1 MAKLSDV
8 KIVAELPQT
17 DAPSEVVGDYRLMLS
32 IDVDPQAERE
42 RIGKEITRLEGEVG
56 KARAKLANEGFVA
69 RAPAAVVAQERAAG
83 VGSDDRAG
91 AQRARL
97 SQ

>member
-1 MAKLSDV
+1 M
-8 KIVAELPQT
+8 
-17 DAPSEVVGDYRLMLS
+17 VGDYRLMLS

-42 RIGKEITRLEGEVG
+42 RIGKEITRLEGEVV
-56 KARAKLANEGFVA
+56 KARAKLANEGFVG
-69 RAPAAVVAQERAAG
+69 RAPAAVVAQERARLAG
-83 VGSDDRAG
+83 WEATIEKLG